1 MRHISRPSGAVTISP
16 IFGGGVP
23 VSYYAGGFLAG
34 GGYGTAPGH
43 TGEKV
48 AERHRLYYLKVF
60 VGGVPFQA
68 AHPAAGIVESYPF
81 F

>member
-23 VSYYAGGFLAG
+23 VSSAITPAAFSPVVA
-34 GGYGTAPGH
+34 TARH